1 MSELKRIIVVGASA
15 GGFKAVSELLSVTP
29 EGLNTAILVVIHLAQ
44 ASQAQIIQQYFE
56 KNTSYK
62 CIIPSNNEPVKAGN
76 VYFAPPDNH
85 MLVKDNQI
93 KLIKG
98 PHENRWRPSVDVLF
112 RSAAAAYN
120 SKVIG
125 IVLSGMLDD
134 GTSGMYAIKR
144 CGGVCIV
151 QEPTDAEYP
160 DMPLNVL
167 NNMDVDHRVPVKEM
181 GYIIDDILSKP
192 EPEAFDVPPEIKLE
206 TEITE
211 RIVSE
216 IDELAKLGTHSK
228 YTCPDCGGG
237 LYQVNN
243 EPLLRYRCHTGH
255 VYTADTLLHKQNE
268 ELEESVWISIRML
281 EERRN
286 LLLQMAGK
294 PRRGVSDT
302 YQQSQINRANELT
315 MHIDRLKALLMSLN
329 NNLETDE
336 GYL

>member
-1 MSELKRIIVVGASA
+1 MSDLKRIIVIGASA

-29 EGLNTAILVVIHLAQ
+29 ANLNTAVLVVIHLAQ
-44 ASQAQIIQQYFE
+44 ASQAQVIQHYFE
-56 KNTSYK
+56 KNTTYK
-62 CIIPSNNEPVKAGN
+62 CIIPANNENITSGN
-76 VYFAPPDNH
+76 VYFAPPDYH
-85 MLVKDNQI
+85 MLVKEDKI

-112 RSAAAAYN
+112 RSAAAQYN

-125 IVLSGMLDD
+125 IILSGMLDD
-134 GTSGMYAIKR
+134 GTSGMFAIKR
-144 CGGVCIV
+144 CGGICMV
-151 QEPTDAEYP
+151 QEPADAEYP
-160 DMPLNVL
+160 DMPMNVL
-167 NNMDVDHRVPVKEM
+167 NNMEVDYRVPVEEM
-181 GYIIDDILSKP
+181 GYILDDVFSKP
-192 EPEAFDVPPEIKLE
+192 EPKPVEVPPEIKLE

-211 RIVSE
+211 RIVSD
-216 IDELAKLGTHSK
+216 INELTQLGTHSR

-255 VYTADTLLHKQNE
+255 VYTADTLLQRQNE
-268 ELEESVWISIRML
+268 ELEQSVWVSIRML

-286 LLLQMAGK
+286 LLLQMAAKSTGK
-294 PRRGVSDT
+294 ADSYKQAQHD
-302 YQQSQINRANELT
+302 RANEINL
-315 MHIDRLKALLMSLN
+315 HIDRLKGLLMSLS